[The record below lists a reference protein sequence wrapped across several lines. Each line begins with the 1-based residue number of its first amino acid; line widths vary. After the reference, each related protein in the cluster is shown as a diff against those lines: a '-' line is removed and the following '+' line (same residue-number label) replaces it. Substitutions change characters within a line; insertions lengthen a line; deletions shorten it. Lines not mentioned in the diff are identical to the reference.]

1 MVRITG
7 ADCAVLFSP
16 DASSGSLNSAL
27 DNAVVRVHT
36 EEGLTGIGEV
46 ECHPWV
52 IKAFVE
58 ASGAHSMDRSLSELI
73 AGWNASDPPAVWDHL
88 YQQTLLA
95 GRRGAG
101 IGAIGAIDIAVWDLA
116 GKAADLPVWRL
127 LGDGRD
133 GGVVPYASLL
143 PEGRTKREVCE
154 SLILNSAWARDY
166 GFQGVKAEVLVRGP
180 WAVGGLNESDNA
192 IVEIVAEVRNVIGPA
207 KKLMIDVGY
216 CWQDWRQALDC
227 IRRLERY
234 DIFFIETPLPA
245 DDLGSYRKLVEH
257 SPVPVA
263 AGELLTT
270 RFEFEQLM
278 DLGGVRVIQPD
289 VGRVGGITETMRV
302 IRLGRERGATVVPH
316 CWKSGIGIA
325 ATTHVAAVTPECPFI
340 EYLPAPV
347 SGSALRR
354 QLLKGELIP
363 ADGVIEP
370 PRAAGLG
377 IELNEELLPQFIARR
392 PGPSVLSQTAT
403 KTCWP

>member
-1 MVRITG
+1 VRITG

-16 DASSGSLNSAL
+16 DAASGSLNSAL

-46 ECHPWV
+46 ESNPWV

-58 ASGAHSMDRSLSELI
+58 DSGAHSMDRSLSELV
-73 AGWNASDPPAVWDHL
+73 AGWDATDPVALWDHL
-88 YQQTLLA
+88 YQQTLLT

-116 GKAADLPVWRL
+116 GKAADRPVWQL
-127 LGDGRD
+127 LGEGRE

-143 PEGRTKREVCE
+143 PEGSTKREVCD
-154 SLILNSAWARDY
+154 SLISKSAWARDC
-166 GFQGVKAEVLVRGP
+166 GFHGVKAEVLVRGP
-180 WAVGGLNESDNA
+180 WAVGGLNEGDDA
-192 IVEIVAEVRNVIGPA
+192 IVEIVTEVRNVIGPGM
-207 KKLMIDVGY
+207 KLMVDVGY
-216 CWQDWRQALDC
+216 CWPDWRQALDC

-234 DIFFIETPLPA
+234 DIFFIETPLPV
-245 DDLGSYRKLVEH
+245 DDLASYRELVEH

-302 IRLGRERGATVVPH
+302 IRLGRERGAMVVPH

-325 ATTHVAAVTPECPFI
+325 ATAHVAAVTPECPFI

-354 QLLKGELIP
+354 DLLRGELVP
-363 ADGVIEP
+363 SEGVIQP
-370 PRAAGLG
+370 PLAAGLG
-377 IELNEELLPQFIARR
+377 IELNEDLLPQFIARR
-392 PGPSVLSQTAT
+392 SANSVLREQ
-403 KTCWP
+403 P